1 MTATDTT
8 PEADEPRAP
17 RPIPVT
23 VPKRHRTRLAKAE
36 LLMML
41 ADRAEDLASEVAGT
55 ADGTRPFAEWPEH
68 DPLRQLCVTYALTP
82 ADLVRILRAIGSEI
96 ENSALRRGYDE
107 AWR

>member
-1 MTATDTT
+1 MTDTT
-8 PEADEPRAP
+8 PDTEPTPPP

-23 VPKRHRTRLAKAE
+23 VPKRQRTRLAKAE

-41 ADRAEDLASEVAGT
+41 ATRAEQLAGEVAGT

-68 DPLRQLCVTYALTP
+68 DPLRQLCVTYALAP

-96 ENSALRRGYDE
+96 ENSALRRGYEE